1 MDRAMPGV
9 APPGDPRKGEAVLEG
24 WRPAAGGGRPGGQG
38 ETSSFS
44 IADRFGNVVS
54 VTHSVNA
61 TFGSGMVV
69 EGGGYVLN
77 DRMPYFHLDPQHV
90 NVLAPGKR
98 PMHTI
103 NPAVALKDGKPVLV
117 WNTPGG
123 DNQPQAMLQ
132 AFLNVT
138 EFGMNLQQAL
148 ESPTVTTGNIHPSMY
163 PHQPGNG
170 LTVPKVLAERVGAA
184 LEAKGHKLQVGAMQ
198 QPYGQQPSG
207 AGAVKMIRIDPATGV
222 MFGGVSPAKDNYVL
236 GW

>member
-1 MDRAMPGV
+1 
-9 APPGDPRKGEAVLEG
+9 
-24 WRPAAGGGRPGGQG
+24 
-38 ETSSFS
+38 
-44 IADRFGNVVS
+44 
-54 VTHSVNA
+54 
-61 TFGSGMVV
+61 MVV

-103 NPAVALKDGKPVLV
+103 NPALALKDGKPLLA

-138 EFGMNLQQAL
+138 EFGMNVQQAL
-148 ESPTVTTGNIHPSMY
+148 ESPTVTTTSFHPSMY
-163 PHQPGNG
+163 PHQPGDT

-184 LEAKGHKLQVGAMQ
+184 LEAKGHRLRVGAMQ
-198 QPYGQQPSG
+198 QPYQQQPSG
-207 AGAVKMIRIDPATGV
+207 AGAVKMIRIDPATGM
-222 MFGGVSPAKDNYVL
+222 MFGGVSPAKDNYVI